1 MTFPSSFHA
10 AQPPCILPFPLKMCL
25 RHWPCQYV
33 KNFFISFPQL
43 HDIPLYEC
51 TTTYLT
57 SSVQFSRSVV
67 SDSLRPHGSMPGLPV
82 HHQLLESTQT
92 VPNFLIKQL
101 NSVFEVKHIFSTAKP
116 CNPPLFS
123 HLILFLLQLSFWML
137 PLSLSWLSV
146 SSSFPP
152 LFCMP

>member
-1 MTFPSSFHA
+1 MVPVFGDSSRHRLCTHRNYICMTFPSSFHA
-10 AQPPCILPFPLKMCL
+10 AQPPCILPFALKMCL

-92 VPNFLIKQL
+92 VPNF
-101 NSVFEVKHIFSTAKP
+101 HFSGAQS
-116 CNPPLFS
+116 FS
-123 HLILFLLQLSFWML
+123 HVQLFVTLWTIACQG
-137 PLSLSWLSV
+137 PLSLGILQARI
-146 SSSFPP
+146 
-152 LFCMP
+152 LE